1 MQNYSNVLFLWV
13 AETHILLLET
23 LLLDVDGENT
33 VWKLI
38 SSQIYQHQF
47 NNLKNNQPTNP
58 ERCPQGFV
66 KNWLL
71 GRSVVTG

>member
-47 NNLKNNQPTNP
+47 NNLKNKQTTLK
-58 ERCPQGFV
+58 V
-66 KNWLL
+66 VHKVLL
-71 GRSVVTG
+71 KTDFG